1 MTFKRIILSEE
12 INMGR
17 KSDLLLCGIGNKI
30 IYEKSIGDT
39 ITMNKTTICFEET
52 RQRNF
57 NVWNKKCESS

>member
-1 MTFKRIILSEE
+1 
-12 INMGR
+12 MGR

-52 RQRNF
+52 SKEILMCGM
-57 NVWNKKCESS
+57 KKCESS